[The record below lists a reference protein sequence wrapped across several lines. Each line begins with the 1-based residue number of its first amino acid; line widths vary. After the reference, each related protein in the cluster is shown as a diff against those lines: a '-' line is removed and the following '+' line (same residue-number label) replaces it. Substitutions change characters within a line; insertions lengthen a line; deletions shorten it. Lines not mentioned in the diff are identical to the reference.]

1 MGFWD
6 EAEEAHY
13 EEHGAETAETVEVE
27 RSTADSPG
35 HKEPGAE
42 DTDHVD
48 SVLAEG
54 EIEGFGGFEA
64 GLLEEVGGIAG
75 EGVS

>member
-1 MGFWD
+1 VGLRN
-6 EAEEAHY
+6 ETEKAHD
-13 EEHGAETAETVEVE
+13 EEHSAETAETVEVE
-27 RSTADSPG
+27 GSSADSPG
-35 HKEPGAE
+35 HEEPGAK
-42 DTDHVD
+42 DADHVD

-64 GLLEEVGGIAG
+64 GLLEEVGGVAG